1 MTGTILSALHEKT
14 SLMNIQICNENVKV
28 YKAGKAQ
35 LTPNESQTAGQ
46 EPKFHKGQQPVII
59 GAKFAV
65 MMMNR

>member
-1 MTGTILSALHEKT
+1 MIGTILSALNEKT
-14 SLMNIQICNENVKV
+14 SLMSISICSENVKV

-46 EPKFHKGQQPVII
+46 EPKLYTGQEPVII